1 MRLRWRW
8 LWWLGGLVGVGLA
21 LKSIVH
27 FPWRV
32 TFAAL
37 LAADAGLLAVA
48 LVVNLS
54 SLAAK
59 AWAWHLILKRAA
71 PHSWRA
77 APEANLV
84 GAAAN
89 DLSAA
94 VAGEVARAQWSAGGA
109 GGPGCAA

>member
-37 LAADAGLLAVA
+37 LAADPGLLAVA

-59 AWAWHLILKRAA
+59 GWEIGRA
-71 PHSWRA
+71 H
-77 APEANLV
+77 V
-84 GAAAN
+84 
-89 DLSAA
+89 
-94 VAGEVARAQWSAGGA
+94 
-109 GGPGCAA
+109 